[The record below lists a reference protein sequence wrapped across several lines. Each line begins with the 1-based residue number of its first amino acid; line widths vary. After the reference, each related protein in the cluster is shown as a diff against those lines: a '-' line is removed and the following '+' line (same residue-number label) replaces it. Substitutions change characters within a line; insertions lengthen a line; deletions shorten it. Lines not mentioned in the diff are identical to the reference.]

1 MTTLRRFPAGRCR
14 VCSLWV
20 RTPLP
25 LAQELDARYREGY
38 WEAYRAEQVTEARH
52 NVHAHAMR
60 WIAERHAAPG
70 LLVDV
75 GCGGGA
81 FLTACRAAGW
91 KGIGYDPSAAA
102 VSHARSL
109 GLEAEA
115 RPWPPCP
122 LRDETVDAV
131 TFINVLDHL
140 LDPFEALREA
150 RRVLRP
156 RGVVYIRVP
165 NGPFHARLLTSG
177 LLRPLRR
184 LAVFHLYGFSRRSFL
199 YHLPRLGFTDAM
211 VRTAPP
217 SSGDPYGGE
226 GRMRGLV
233 RRGFKVAD
241 QWAYRW
247 LAQCGLRDRAWGP
260 SLEVLAVK
268 SAVVPRTT
276 PVRDAGS

>member
-1 MTTLRRFPAGRCR
+1 M
-14 VCSLWV
+14 
-20 RTPLP
+20 
-25 LAQELDARYREGY
+25 Q
-38 WEAYRAEQVTEARH
+38 
-52 NVHAHAMR
+52 
-60 WIAERHAAPG
+60 WIGEHHAAPG

-81 FLTACRAAGW
+81 FLTVCRAAGW

-102 VSHARSL
+102 VIHARSL
-109 GLEAEA
+109 GLEAEV

-122 LRDETVDAV
+122 FGDETVDAV
-131 TFINVLDHL
+131 TFINVVDHL

-150 RRVLRP
+150 WRVLRP
-156 RGVVYIRVP
+156 GGLVYLRVP
-165 NGPFHARLLTSG
+165 NGPFHVGLLTTG

-199 YHLPRLGFTDAM
+199 YHLPRLGFTDVI

-217 SSGDPYGGE
+217 SLGDPYRACGPMSGLA
-226 GRMRGLV
+226 RRGLK
-233 RRGFKVAD
+233 FAD

-268 SAVVPRTT
+268 SAVVPRTAPT
-276 PVRDAGS
+276 RDAGA